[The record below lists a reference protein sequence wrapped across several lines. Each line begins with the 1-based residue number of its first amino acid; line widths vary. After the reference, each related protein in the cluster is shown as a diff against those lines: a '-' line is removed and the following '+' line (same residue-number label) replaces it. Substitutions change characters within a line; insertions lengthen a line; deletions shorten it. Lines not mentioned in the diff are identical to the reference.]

1 MKHLTFIF
9 LISNIIFTQNN
20 FFLRQIEEKEVAK
33 SKKLVATDNL
43 DNYYF
48 LNRSEISIN
57 NKVFYSN
64 FSLGDITKIDVF
76 NPLKIKLW
84 YSDFSTLIVLD
95 NNLNE
100 ILRTDFTLLYPDFE
114 ITEISSSNENI
125 IWIFDQNNMMVKKY
139 DFVKNKFVNS
149 VQVQINENVLDMKS
163 DYNFLW
169 LITKNWFY
177 KINYNGSILMKK
189 SIDNLEK
196 IHFYKNDI
204 LLYGNKNLFYF
215 DTDDL
220 SFEKIK
226 WIKNISKDF
235 FVINETLY
243 IYVEDNL
250 TKFLISNK

>member
-1 MKHLTFIF
+1 M
-9 LISNIIFTQNN
+9 
-20 FFLRQIEEKEVAK
+20 
-33 SKKLVATDNL
+33 
-43 DNYYF
+43 
-48 LNRSEISIN
+48 
-57 NKVFYSN
+57 
-64 FSLGDITKIDVF
+64 F

-100 ILRTDFTLLYPDFE
+100 ILRTDFTSLYPDFE

-149 VQVQINENVLDMKS
+149 VQVQLNENVLDMKS

-189 SIDNLEK
+189 SIDNFEK

-220 SFEKIK
+220 SFKKIE
-226 WIKNISKDF
+226 WTKNISKDF

>member
-1 MKHLTFIF
+1 M
-9 LISNIIFTQNN
+9 
-20 FFLRQIEEKEVAK
+20 RQIEKKEVAK

-57 NKVFYSN
+57 DKVFYSN

-100 ILRTDFTLLYPDFE
+100 ILRTDFTSLYPDFE

-149 VQVQINENVLDMKS
+149 VQVQLNENVLDMKS

-189 SIDNLEK
+189 ALIIL
-196 IHFYKNDI
+196 KN
-204 LLYGNKNLFYF
+204 
-215 DTDDL
+215 T
-220 SFEKIK
+220 
-226 WIKNISKDF
+226 
-235 FVINETLY
+235 
-243 IYVEDNL
+243 
-250 TKFLISNK
+250 FL